1 MTSLITQPQLLAMA
15 AADASAIGSA
25 LNEAK
30 AAAAGPTTS
39 VAAAAEDEVSAITAA
54 FFGGFGQ
61 EYQALLQQATA
72 FHDGF
77 VAALAAAGNAYAQ
90 AEGEIAGTLG
100 LTGGASS
107 SSAVTAVSNA
117 TTSDPAVSQI
127 LFIGATGMPNPTPSY
142 INAAF
147 TLFMDNPNNMYTA
160 GPGALTPFFNAVTTA
175 QGAYIFTGTK
185 DLTYDI
191 SLARGVTSLETQIAQ
206 SFAAGGTSLG
216 VFGYSQGAQVA
227 SLAMPQ
233 LATTYTPSE
242 LSFTLIGDPLAP
254 NGGFFS
260 RFPGLNL
267 PSVGVT
273 FGGGTPSDLF
283 PTTIYTREYDG
294 FADFPQYPIN
304 VLSDVNAFLGILY
317 VHGGYLSLTPS
328 QVATGFLLPGSEALG
343 TPDSMTNYYMIPTAN
358 LPLLDPIRAIP
369 VIGNPIADLLQ
380 PDLTYLVNWGY
391 GNPAFG
397 YSTGPANVITPFG
410 FLPPLSATTA
420 LGPDLISGTQAGVS
434 AFASD
439 ISAMVPTSLPAVS
452 VPNLSLS
459 SLTGALTGAS
469 GGMGTLALPTVQ
481 SIPETLTNFIQ
492 GIETANYNFS
502 GSLANITST
511 AYGTLL
517 PTADLGTA
525 LAISLPSY
533 DVNLFLNGITEAI
546 NGDPVGGLV
555 NAFGDPI
562 AANVGL
568 TTAVAFFELS
578 AVENSLDTILTGT
591 PNPGID

>member
-1 MTSLITQPQLLAMA
+1 MTNLITQPQVLGTA

-25 LNEAK
+25 ISAAK
-30 AAAAGPTTS
+30 AAAAGPTTGL
-39 VAAAAEDEVSAITAA
+39 VAAAEDEVSAVTAQ
-54 FFGGFGQ
+54 FFGAYGQ
-61 EYQALLQQATA
+61 EYQAMLHQAAA
-72 FHDGF
+72 FHDQF
-77 VAALAAAGNAYAQ
+77 AATLAAAGNAYAQ
-90 AEGEIAGTLG
+90 AEAEIAGMLG
-100 LTGGASS
+100 LTSGASS
-107 SSAVTAVSNA
+107 SSAVTTVSNA
-117 TTSDPAVSQI
+117 ADPAVSQI
-127 LFIGATGMPNPTPSY
+127 LFLGATGLPNPTPSY

-147 TLFMDNPNNMYTA
+147 SLYMNNPNNMYTPN
-160 GPGALTPFFNAVTTA
+160 GSPLTPFFNAVTTA
-175 QGAYIFTGTK
+175 EGAYIFTGTK

-191 SLARGVTSLETQIAQ
+191 SLARGVTSLNTQIAQ
-206 SFAAGGTSLG
+206 SFAAGATSLG

-233 LATTYTPSE
+233 LATIYGPTQ

-260 RFPGLNL
+260 RFPGLTL

-294 FADFPQYPIN
+294 FADFPQYPID
-304 VLSDVNAFLGILY
+304 VFSDVNAFLGIMY
-317 VHGGYLSLTPS
+317 VHGGYLTLMPS
-328 QVATGFLLPGSEALG
+328 QVATGVLLPGSAG
-343 TPDSMTNYYMIPTAN
+343 APFNTPGSMTNYYMIPTAN
-358 LPLLDPIRAIP
+358 LPLLDPVLSIP
-369 VIGNPIADLLQ
+369 VIGKPIADLLQ
-380 PDLTYLVNWGY
+380 PVLTPLVNWGY
-391 GNPAFG
+391 GNPEFG

-410 FLPPLSATTA
+410 FLPPLSDTIA
-420 LGPDLISGTQAGVS
+420 LGPALISGTQAGVS

-439 ISAMVPTSLPAVS
+439 ISAMVPTSPPA
-452 VPNLSLS
+452 LSLS
-459 SLTGALTGAS
+459 SLTSLLPGPGSTGGA
-469 GGMGTLALPTVQ
+469 LALPAPA
-481 SIPETLTNFIQ
+481 SIPSTLTGIIS
-492 GIETANYNFS
+492 GIESANT
-502 GSLANITST
+502 NIVGTLTTDIST

-525 LAISLPSY
+525 LVISLPSY

-568 TTAVAFFELS
+568 TTGVAFFELGAIS
-578 AVENSLDTILTGT
+578 NSLDTILTGT
-591 PNPGID
+591 PNPGVD

>member
-1 MTSLITQPQLLAMA
+1 MAYLTTQPQLLAAA
-15 AADASAIGSA
+15 AADASEISSAISA
-25 LNEAK
+25 AQ
-30 AAAAGPTTS
+30 AAAAGPTTGI
-39 VAAAAEDEVSAITAA
+39 VAAAEDEVSAITAQ
-54 FFGGFGQ
+54 FFGAYGQ
-61 EYQALLQQATA
+61 EYQAMLHQAAA
-72 FHDGF
+72 FHDQF
-77 VAALAAAGNAYAQ
+77 AATLAAAGNAYAQ
-90 AEGEIAGTLG
+90 AEAEAASALG

-107 SSAVTAVSNA
+107 SSAVTAASSA
-117 TTSDPAVSQI
+117 ADPSVSQI
-127 LFIGATGMPNPTPSY
+127 IFLGATGHPNPTLSA

-147 TLFMDNPNNMYTA
+147 NLYMNNPNNTYTA
-160 GPGALTPFFNAVTTA
+160 LPNALNPFRFALPTA

-191 SLARGVTSLETQIAQ
+191 SLARGVTSLDTQVAQ
-206 SFAAGGTSLG
+206 SFAAGATSLG

-233 LATTYTPSE
+233 LATQYNSSQ

-294 FADFPQYPIN
+294 FADFPQYPID
-304 VLSDVNAFLGILY
+304 VFSDANAMLGILY
-317 VHGGYLSLTPS
+317 VHGGYLNLTPS

-343 TPDSMTNYYMIPTAN
+343 TPNSLTNYYLIPTAN
-358 LPLLDPIRAIP
+358 LPLLDPIRSIP

-410 FLPPLSATTA
+410 FLPPLSDTLA

-439 ISAMVPTSLPAVS
+439 ISAMVPTSLPAMS

-459 SLTGALTGAS
+459 SLTGALTATAPGSGA
-469 GGMGTLALPTVQ
+469 LALPAPA
-481 SIPETLTNFIQ
+481 SIPSTLTGIIS
-492 GIETANYNFS
+492 GIESANN
-502 GSLANITST
+502 NIFGTLPNDIST

-517 PTADLGTA
+517 PTADLGIA
-525 LAISLPSY
+525 LVTSLPSY

-568 TTAVAFFELS
+568 TTALAFFEFS
-578 AVENSLDTILTGT
+578 AVGNSLDTILTGT
-591 PNPGID
+591 PHPGVD

>member
-185 DLTYDI
+185 DLTYNI

-304 VLSDVNAFLGILY
+304 VLSDANAMLGILY

-391 GNPAFG
+391 GNPAYG

-410 FLPPLSATTA
+410 FLPPLSDTLA

>member
-1 MTSLITQPQLLAMA
+1 
-15 AADASAIGSA
+15 
-25 LNEAK
+25 
-30 AAAAGPTTS
+30 
-39 VAAAAEDEVSAITAA
+39 
-54 FFGGFGQ
+54 
-61 EYQALLQQATA
+61 
-72 FHDGF
+72 
-77 VAALAAAGNAYAQ
+77 
-90 AEGEIAGTLG
+90 
-100 LTGGASS
+100 
-107 SSAVTAVSNA
+107 
-117 TTSDPAVSQI
+117 
-127 LFIGATGMPNPTPSY
+127 
-142 INAAF
+142 
-147 TLFMDNPNNMYTA
+147 
-160 GPGALTPFFNAVTTA
+160 
-175 QGAYIFTGTK
+175 
-185 DLTYDI
+185 
-191 SLARGVTSLETQIAQ
+191 
-206 SFAAGGTSLG
+206 
-216 VFGYSQGAQVA
+216 
-227 SLAMPQ
+227 MPQ
-233 LATTYTPSE
+233 LATQYNSSQ
-242 LSFTLIGDPLAP
+242 LSFTLIGDPLDP

-267 PSVGVT
+267 PSAGVT

-294 FADFPQYPIN
+294 FADFPQYPID
-304 VLSDVNAFLGILY
+304 VLSDANAMLGILY
-317 VHGGYLSLTPS
+317 VHGGYLTLTPS

-343 TPDSMTNYYMIPTAN
+343 TPNSLTNYYMIPTAN
-358 LPLLDPIRAIP
+358 LPLLDPIRSIP

-410 FLPPLSATTA
+410 FLPPLSDTTA

-439 ISAMVPTSLPAVS
+439 ISAMVPTSLPAMS

-459 SLTGALTGAS
+459 SLTGALTATAPGSGA
-469 GGMGTLALPTVQ
+469 LALPAPA
-481 SIPETLTNFIQ
+481 SIPSTLTGIIS
-492 GIETANYNFS
+492 GIESANT
-502 GSLANITST
+502 NIVGTLTTDIST

-525 LAISLPSY
+525 LVISLPSY

-568 TTAVAFFELS
+568 TTALAFFEFS
-578 AVENSLDTILTGT
+578 AIENSLDTILTGT
-591 PNPGID
+591 PNPGVD

>member
-1 MTSLITQPQLLAMA
+1 MTSLITQPQIMGMA

-25 LNEAK
+25 INEAK
-30 AAAAGPTTS
+30 AAAAGPTTGL
-39 VAAAAEDEVSAITAA
+39 VAAAEDEVSAITAQ
-54 FFGGFGQ
+54 FFGAYGQ
-61 EYQALLQQATA
+61 EYQALLQQAAA
-72 FHDGF
+72 FHSQF
-77 VAALAAAGNAYAQ
+77 AATLAAAGNAYAQ
-90 AEGEIAGTLG
+90 AEAEIAGMLG
-100 LTGGASS
+100 LTGGASAGP
-107 SSAVTAVSNA
+107 AVTAVTQGA
-117 TTSDPAVSQI
+117 TDPAVSQI
-127 LFIGATGMPNPTPSY
+127 LFIGATGLPNPTPSY

-147 TLFMDNPNNMYTA
+147 TLFMDNPNNTYTA
-160 GPGALTPFFNAVTTA
+160 LPNALSPFMFALPTA

-206 SFAAGGTSLG
+206 SFAPGSVATSLG

-233 LATTYTPSE
+233 LATQYSPSQ

-267 PSVGVT
+267 PSAGVT

-304 VLSDVNAFLGILY
+304 VLSDANALLGIMY
-317 VHGGYLSLTPS
+317 VHGGYLTLTPS
-328 QVATGFLLPGSEALG
+328 QVATGVLLPGSAG
-343 TPDSMTNYYMIPTAN
+343 APFNTPGSMTNYYMIPTAN
-358 LPLLDPIRAIP
+358 LPLLDPVRSIP

-391 GNPAFG
+391 GDPAFG
-397 YSTGPANVITPFG
+397 YSTGPANIITPFG

-439 ISAMVPTSLPAVS
+439 ISAMVPTSLPAMS
-452 VPNLSLS
+452 VPNHSLS
-459 SLTGALTGAS
+459 SLMGA
-469 GGMGTLALPTVQ
+469 LALPTAQ
-481 SIPETLTNFIQ
+481 SIPETLTNIIQ
-492 GIETANYNFS
+492 GIQTANNNFF
-502 GSLANITST
+502 GSLANNIST

-525 LAISLPSY
+525 LVISLPSY
-533 DVNLFLNGITEAI
+533 DVNLFLHGITEAI
-546 NGDPVGGLV
+546 NGNPVQGLTD
-555 NAFGDPI
+555 AFGLPI
-562 AANVGL
+562 AADVGL
-568 TTAVAFFELS
+568 TTALAFFEFG
-578 AVENSLDTILTGT
+578 AVGNSLGTILTGT
-591 PNPGID
+591 PHPGVD